1 MKKQFLLVF
10 FGLLLL
16 LNQNLFSQ
24 ENKKISLEDIWLKG
38 TFRPEFIY
46 EIRSMKDGEH
56 YCILEKN
63 VIKKFSYKDGKEKS
77 VILDAS
83 KIKLPDGIK
92 KLDID
97 DYEFSSDE
105 SKILLSSNTEQI
117 YRHSSISDY
126 FIYDLKSNL
135 LEILTNKGKVRLAE
149 FSPNGENVVFIKD
162 NNLIIKNL
170 IDKTEKNITT
180 DGKQNQIINGS
191 TDWVYEE
198 EFGITKGFF
207 WSSDSKKVAYY
218 RFDESNVKEYNMQ
231 MWGELYPED
240 NKYKYPKAGEDNS
253 IVDIYVYD
261 LNAGKSIKMDLGKE
275 TNHYI
280 PRIKWTNESNTLATY
295 RLNRLQNFL
304 EMIYCNASD
313 GSSKVIYSE
322 QNKYYIDIN
331 DNLNFLPDGS
341 FLLTSEKDGYNHIYL
356 YDKNGKYIRQLTS
369 GKWDVDEIYGI
380 DTKRNLVYYS
390 AARTEPYNKDLCSV
404 KIDGSKNIVIS
415 QKNGF
420 NKAQFSK
427 NYNYYIL
434 TFSDANTPSVYS
446 IVNAANGKELK
457 IIEKNEKLANIIT
470 QYNFQP
476 KVFGK
481 LTTEQ
486 GVELYYWMIKPANF
500 DITKK
505 YPLFMYVYGGPGH
518 NTVTNNY
525 SFSDLNWFQMLAQQ
539 GYIVV
544 SVDNRGTGFRGEE
557 FKKCTY
563 KELGKLETEDQIAAA
578 KYFGNQSYIDKNR
591 IGIFGWSYG
600 GYMSTLC
607 MTKGADYF
615 KAGIAVA
622 PVTNWRYYDNIY
634 TERFMR
640 TPQENSSGYDEN
652 SPINHVKKLKG
663 KYLLIHGTGDD
674 NVHVQNS
681 MDLITALVN
690 ANKQFDMFFY
700 PNKNHS
706 IYGGY
711 TRYHLYKK
719 MTDFIL
725 NNL

>member
-1 MKKQFLLVF
+1 MKKHNLFALIGLFLLS
-10 FGLLLL
+10 L
-16 LNQNLFSQ
+16 NLFSQ

-38 TFRPEFIY
+38 TFRPAFIQ

-56 YCILEKN
+56 YCILEN
-63 VIKKFSYKDGKEKS
+63 NIIKKFSYKDGKEKAI
-77 VILDAS
+77 ILDIS
-83 KIKLPDGIK
+83 KIILPENITEFE
-92 KLDID
+92 ID
-97 DYEFSSDE
+97 DYNFSIDE
-105 SKILLSSNTEQI
+105 SKLILSTNTESI

-126 FIYDLKSNL
+126 FIYDLTSNKI
-135 LEILTNKGKVRLAE
+135 EKLTSKGKVRLAE
-149 FSPNGENVVFIKD
+149 FSPDGKNVVFIKD

-170 IDKTEKNITT
+170 IDKSEKNITT
-180 DGKQNQIINGS
+180 DGKQNNIINGS

-207 WSSDSKKVAYY
+207 WSPDSRKVAFY

-231 MWGELYPED
+231 MWGSLYPED
-240 NKYKYPKAGEDNS
+240 YKYKYPKAGEDNS

-261 LNAGKSIKMDLGKE
+261 LNKDKSIKMDLGKE
-275 TNHYI
+275 TNQYI
-280 PRIKWTNESNTLATY
+280 PRIKWTNENNILAIY
-295 RLNRLQNFL
+295 RLNRLQNYL
-304 EMIYCNASD
+304 EMLYCEANN

-331 DNLNFLPDGS
+331 DNLNFLPDGN
-341 FLLTSEKDGYNHIYL
+341 FLLTSEKDGFNHIYL
-356 YDKNGKYIRQLTS
+356 FDKNGKLIKQLTF
-369 GKWDVDEIYGI
+369 GKWDVDEIKGI
-380 DTKRNLVYYS
+380 DTKRNLIFYTS
-390 AARTEPYNKDLCSV
+390 ARTAAYNKDLCSV
-404 KIDGSKNIVIS
+404 KFDGSKNNIIS
-415 QKNGF
+415 SKTGF
-420 NKAQFSK
+420 NKAEFSS
-427 NYNYYIL
+427 NFNYYIL
-434 TFSDANTPSVYS
+434 TYSDANTPNIYT
-446 IVNAANGKELK
+446 IVNTNNGKEIK
-457 IIEKNEKLANIIT
+457 VIENNQKLANTIK
-470 QYNFQP
+470 QFNFQP
-476 KVFGK
+476 KVFEK
-481 LTTEQ
+481 FTTDK
-486 GVELYYWMIKPANF
+486 GIELNYWIIKPLNF

-505 YPLFMYVYGGPGH
+505 YPVLMYVYGGPGH
-518 NTVTNNY
+518 NTVTNSY
-525 SFSDLNWFQMLAQQ
+525 SFSDLSWFQMLAQL

-544 SVDNRGTGFRGEE
+544 SVDNRGTGNRGEE

-563 KELGKLETEDQIAAA
+563 KELGKLETEDQIDAA
-578 KYFGNQSYIDKNR
+578 KYFANQSYVDKNR

-640 TPQENSSGYDEN
+640 TPQENPNGYDEN

-674 NVHVQNS
+674 NVHAQNS

-690 ANKQFDMFFY
+690 ANKQFDMFIY

-706 IYGGY
+706 IFGGY
-711 TRYHLYKK
+711 TRFHLYKK

>member
-1 MKKQFLLVF
+1 MKKHNLFALIGLFLLS
-10 FGLLLL
+10 L
-16 LNQNLFSQ
+16 NLFSQ

-38 TFRPEFIY
+38 TFRPAFIQ

-56 YCILEKN
+56 YCILEN
-63 VIKKFSYKDGKEKS
+63 NTIKKFSYKDGKEKAI
-77 VILDAS
+77 ILDIS
-83 KIKLPDGIK
+83 KIILPENITK
-92 KLDID
+92 FEID
-97 DYEFSSDE
+97 DYNFSIDE
-105 SKILLSSNTEQI
+105 SKLILSTNTESI

-126 FIYDLKSNL
+126 FIYDLTSNKI
-135 LEILTNKGKVRLAE
+135 EKLTSKGKVRLAE
-149 FSPNGENVVFIKD
+149 FSPDGKNVVFIKD

-170 IDKTEKNITT
+170 IDKSEKNITT
-180 DGKQNQIINGS
+180 DGKQNNIINGS

-207 WSSDSKKVAYY
+207 WSPDSRKVAFY

-231 MWGELYPED
+231 MWGSLYPED
-240 NKYKYPKAGEDNS
+240 YKYKYPKAGEDNS

-261 LNAGKSIKMDLGKE
+261 LNKDKSIKMDLGKE
-275 TNHYI
+275 TNQYI
-280 PRIKWTNESNTLATY
+280 PRIKWTNENNILAIY
-295 RLNRLQNFL
+295 RLNRLQNYL
-304 EMIYCNASD
+304 EMLYCDANN

-331 DNLNFLPDGS
+331 DNLNFLPDGN
-341 FLLTSEKDGYNHIYL
+341 FLLTSEKDGFNHIYL
-356 YDKNGKYIRQLTS
+356 FDKNGKLIKQLTS
-369 GKWDVDEIYGI
+369 GKWDVDEIKGI
-380 DTKRNLVYYS
+380 DTKRNLIFYTS
-390 AARTEPYNKDLCSV
+390 ARTAAYNKDLCSV
-404 KIDGSKNIVIS
+404 KFDGSKNNIIS
-415 QKNGF
+415 SKTGF
-420 NKAQFSK
+420 NKAEFSS
-427 NYNYYIL
+427 NFNYYIL
-434 TFSDANTPSVYS
+434 TYSDANTPNIYT
-446 IVNAANGKELK
+446 IVNTNNGKEIK
-457 IIEKNEKLANIIT
+457 VIENNQKLANTIK
-470 QYNFQP
+470 QFNFQP
-476 KVFGK
+476 KVFEKFTIDKGI
-481 LTTEQ
+481 
-486 GVELYYWMIKPANF
+486 ELNYWIIKPLNF

-505 YPLFMYVYGGPGH
+505 YPVLMYVYGGPGH
-518 NTVTNNY
+518 NTVTNSY
-525 SFSDLNWFQMLAQQ
+525 SFSDLSWFQMLAQL

-544 SVDNRGTGFRGEE
+544 SVDNRGTGNRGEE

-563 KELGKLETEDQIAAA
+563 KELGKLETEDQINAA
-578 KYFGNQSYIDKNR
+578 KYFANQSYVDKNR

-640 TPQENSSGYDEN
+640 TPQENPNGYDEN

-674 NVHVQNS
+674 NVHAQNS

-690 ANKQFDMFFY
+690 ANKQFDMFIY

-706 IYGGY
+706 IFGGY
-711 TRYHLYKK
+711 TRFHLYKK